1 MGQEF
6 WRAIQTGPFPLGHR
20 NAELFCVP
28 IDDDG
33 RQQIQPG
40 DAEVLAF
47 ACAVSDLALTSNPQG
62 SLQCMMR
69 LALIEAAICAAL
81 HVGVEK
87 PFDDEERPF
96 DPPDFAKRKRQIVLP
111 RSGGQFLKELTG
123 LHPAGEHRR
132 DATQNVRPIGNNRG
146 LPNPVAR
153 QPLQL
158 FWASSQ
164 GLFAE

>member
-87 PFDDEERPF
+87 PFDDEGFCCKDF
-96 DPPDFAKRKRQIVLP
+96 DVGCFSGEIFAYACE
-111 RSGGQFLKELTG
+111 F
-123 LHPAGEHRR
+123 
-132 DATQNVRPIGNNRG
+132 
-146 LPNPVAR
+146 
-153 QPLQL
+153 
-158 FWASSQ
+158 
-164 GLFAE
+164 